1 LSVPQS
7 KLEIIVQHVQGAR
20 KIVGRQRRLV
30 ADRMAAGR
38 DTAAAEQLLRE
49 FERTLAIFEGELA
62 DAEKN
67 SN

>member
-20 KIVGRQRRLV
+20 KIVDRQRRLV